1 MGKLPNSGREI
12 GERVPLKKNFV
23 RRKLT
28 AEGRSVARESMSQ
41 RSAVRCGHYEQVKD
55 HGRWKCVACGEILT
69 IPESIQNSIELSD
82 VMKSAMATGRPL
94 NESLDDMLGRKEW
107 DEILN
112 KLRTKRKTLEREKM

>member
-1 MGKLPNSGREI
+1 MDVKRRRETVSQAKGRT
-12 GERVPLKKNFV
+12 R
-23 RRKLT
+23 
-28 AEGRSVARESMSQ
+28 
-41 RSAVRCGHYEQVKD
+41 AVRCGHYEQVKD

-107 DEILN
+107 DEILT
-112 KLRTKRKTLEREKM
+112 KLRTRRKTFGTRKN